1 MIIKNIATVKNYV
14 GINADMNYMS
24 IKPYLR
30 SAEQNYIIPLVGKEI
45 YDVLNNAVNSEDPL
59 SPALTAL
66 LPYFEAPI
74 ATLAVLAYIPTGNV
88 IISDNGIF
96 MSEETN
102 LKPAALWAKE
112 ELQEFLKTT
121 GYADLEALVDF
132 LIDNSSDYPA
142 FVAADAYKKFRG
154 HFVSFT
160 SEFNEIYD
168 INASYRT
175 FSRIKSVCQN
185 IENDT
190 IKDLLGEEYFDEL
203 IEKITDGDTTPD
215 DKKIIPMVQR
225 AIVFLAIAE
234 ACETLPI
241 EFTDEG
247 LVIRSVSSN
256 NVNRLTNSAPQNS
269 ILIKKNYALSKGKE
283 YLSEA
288 KNYLNK
294 NASSIK
300 YTTYFNSSAYTNPA
314 NITITNNDINDK
326 DSKIYLM

>member
-1 MIIKNIATVKNYV
+1 MIIKDITTVKKYV
-14 GINADMNYMS
+14 GINSDMNFAS
-24 IKPYLR
+24 VQSYLR

-45 YDVLNNAVNSEDPL
+45 YDVVNNAVNSADPL
-59 SPALTAL
+59 SPAITAV

-74 ATLAVLAYIPTGNV
+74 ATLGILAYIPTGNV
-88 IISDNGIF
+88 IISDSGIF
-96 MSEETN
+96 MSQEET

-121 GYADLEALVDF
+121 GYSDLEALVDF
-132 LIDNSSDYPA
+132 LIDNSDDYPA
-142 FVAADAYKKFRG
+142 FAAADAYKKFRG

-175 FSRIKSVCQN
+175 FSRIKSVCHN
-185 IENDT
+185 VENDT
-190 IKDLLGEEYFDEL
+190 IKGLIGTEYFEEL
-203 IEKITDGDTTPD
+203 IEKITDGDANAD
-215 DKKIIPMVQR
+215 DKKAIQMIQR
-225 AIVFLAIAE
+225 AVVFLSIAE
-234 ACETLPI
+234 ACDTLPI

-247 LVIRSVSSN
+247 LIIRSINSN
-256 NVNRLTNSAPQNS
+256 NVNRLTAAAPQS
-269 ILIKKNYALSKGKE
+269 SLTLKKNYALNKGNE
-283 YLSEA
+283 YLLEV

-300 YTTYFNSSAYTNPA
+300 YATYFNSTAYTNPTT
-314 NITITNNDINDK
+314 ITITNNDINDK